1 MYYSMKHAL
10 DKAPPPLS
18 EGEGIQNS
26 SQPTSASV
34 YKVISSQI

>member
-10 DKAPPPLS
+10 DKAPPLS